1 MERAIVIAMAVVMAD
16 VWEVLAYI
24 LLVKAGRNKD

>member
-1 MERAIVIAMAVVMAD
+1 MERSIVIAMAVVMTD

-24 LLVKAGRNKD
+24 LLVKAGK